1 MSIHISLDCRFEDL
15 NGPQR
20 ISISEVG
27 KLLTETTAS
36 ELGIER
42 SKVLAEKAAL
52 YLNRLSDAEIT
63 SLARS
68 FSNLPSEESLQEGV
82 QATIYCIYKEM
93 QPRAAAIIDRA
104 FSSELP
110 DTYLLKILRKFE
122 STLLRAYADFLV
134 IEMTPGNLEILD
146 AANASRDLQLNGATR
161 AELKSEYSKLEFS
174 TMGSHQLL
182 YELVE
187 AIEALKPP
195 GEKKI

>member
-1 MSIHISLDCRFEDL
+1 M
-15 NGPQR
+15 
-20 ISISEVG
+20 
-27 KLLTETTAS
+27 TETTAS

-110 DTYLLKILRKFE
+110 DSDSLQILRKFE

-134 IEMTPGNLEILD
+134 IEMTPENLESLD
-146 AANASRDLQLNGATR
+146 AANASRDLQIKGATR
-161 AELKSEYSKLEFS
+161 AELKSEYSNLEFS